1 MFKAGR
7 MAGVVSFFCFA
18 FILNGCA
25 TMLAP
30 GADTITIKTI
40 PAGAQVYDGA
50 TLLGKTPITHSFK
63 RETFEQKTLTL
74 RLPGYKSQELML
86 QRSLEKKSLWNF
98 VFFLTT
104 CGATS
109 WGIDALNGN
118 MVMYSP
124 DSYLIDMKKNGA
136 GPQNKD
142 GARWDRIRFAVM
154 NRDNL
159 MENTSGRISRPCPF
173 PRRLTAIR
181 NSSTGLRAVPM
192 TCCQRTTRWTS
203 GAFLKIFRTFSRLG
217 NE

>member
-124 DSYLIDMKKNGA
+124 DSYLIDLRKNGA
-136 GPQNKD
+136 GPRNKD
-142 GARWDRIRFAVM
+142 EARWDRIRFAVM

-159 MENTSGRISRPCPF
+159 MKDVAVGNGEYLRAYFETLPISPSTDGYQEFLDRVAS
-173 PRRLTAIR
+173 RAHDLL
-181 NSSTGLRAVPM
+181 STGDAVDFW
-192 TCCQRTTRWTS
+192 CV
-203 GAFLKIFRTFSRLG
+203 LENI
-217 NE
+217 